1 MGEPVSQAVADARVV
16 DPSGNKVRLR
26 SLWAEQ
32 PCLFVFLRHF
42 GCVGCSEQLSD
53 LVPRLGEIARA
64 GVRTVLVGNGS
75 REQQGGFIERHALGS
90 SPTVVMTD
98 PTLEAYGR
106 LSLTRSLWA
115 TLGPRALVETARAM
129 AQGHPH
135 LPVLGDRTQQGG
147 VLLVDRRGVVRL
159 YHASRSI
166 GDHPSASD
174 LVDAAL
180 RLAIATTQP
189 RVHV

>member
-1 MGEPVSQAVADARVV
+1 VSQAVADARII
-16 DPSGNKVRLR
+16 DSSGTEVRLR

-64 GVRTVLVGNGS
+64 GVRTVLVGTGS
-75 REQQGGFIERHALGS
+75 REQQRGFIERHALDK
-90 SPTVVMTD
+90 SPTTLVMTD
-98 PTLEAYGR
+98 PALEAYGR
-106 LSLTRSLWA
+106 LSLPRSLWA
-115 TLGPRALVETARAM
+115 TLGPRALVETARAI

-135 LPVLGDRTQQGG
+135 LPVQGDRTQQGG
-147 VLLVDRRGVVRL
+147 VLLVDRRGFVRL
-159 YHASRSI
+159 YRASRSI
-166 GDHPSASD
+166 GDYLSASD

-180 RLAIATTQP
+180 RLAIETTQP